1 MSYYGGGGYSYPDS
15 SYSYARGAVGSSYG
29 GGGGAGSSAYYN
41 PEYYDREGG
50 YGYGD
55 GGSEDLYSKTR
66 RGQNMTICVDFIRGF
81 CAKGAR
87 CPKPHVDYVESMVDR
102 EALSKQKFCHDF
114 QNHGMCGR
122 SKDCKFLH
130 VTRREEDEF
139 LLTGTIPQ
147 SVFTRTREWAAE
159 SAMFN
164 SFGEGGGG
172 GGAGSGIGRKRPHPD
187 SYSMGYG
194 GGRGGG
200 GGGGR
205 GRGRGRGG
213 GGGGFSRGGGGF
225 SGRGR
230 GGGGAR
236 GRGAGRGGSGAGGHS
251 SSQPVTFENYCI
263 DFLKGTC
270 VKGSLCHLKHVETI
284 DNPDVRQGIVKQVF
298 CHDFQNDRCGRP
310 FCKYVHASRNEETFF
325 LENGYFPPSMNA
337 RNRDKLF
344 FSDTCLDFLRNQCI
358 RGASCQFKH
367 VQKVEA
373 HSERV
378 CLSRSIFCHDYQE
391 GECMRPNCK
400 MIHTSAQDEQH
411 FLETGMLPGHLK
423 GEFASGFL
431 SGGASGS
438 MSNRDLSKLAANV
451 CREYVK
457 NRCERGD
464 QCKFYHPPTHEL
476 EKILQ
481 YQNAANPGTFPEEP
495 SEASATSVT
504 LQKRNEDLAT
514 ENEALK
520 TRNQQLERLLA
531 DACYCMSLAVGDQ
544 NPAIAQLMKTIT
556 EMAPE
561 STLARQAADEE
572 RGGQV
577 GTGGALAGGISVRSE
592 DQVAGAGMMSMA
604 NSGAMMSMAN
614 SGGMMSMATSTGVKM
629 EMTNM

>member
-1 MSYYGGGGYSYPDS
+1 MSYFGGGGGGYPYQDS
-15 SYSYARGAVGSSYG
+15 SYSYQRGATAESSYG
-29 GGGGAGSSAYYN
+29 GASASAGPPAYYN

-55 GGSEDLYSKTR
+55 GGSEDPYSMKR
-66 RGQNMTICVDFIRGF
+66 KVLSVMVCVDFIRGF

-102 EALSKQKFCHDF
+102 ESLSKQKFCHDF
-114 QNHGMCGR
+114 QNHGMCSR

-147 SVFTRTREWAAE
+147 SVFTRSREWAAE
-159 SAMFN
+159 SAAFS
-164 SFGEGGGG
+164 SFGGGG
-172 GGAGSGIGRKRPHPD
+172 GGGGGFGGIGRKRPHPD
-187 SYSMGYG
+187 SMGY

-200 GGGGR
+200 G
-205 GRGRGRGG
+205 
-213 GGGGFSRGGGGF
+213 FSRGGGGGF

-230 GGGGAR
+230 GGGGVR
-236 GRGAGRGGSGAGGHS
+236 GRGAGRGRGGHS
-251 SSQPVTFENYCI
+251 SSLPVTFENFCI

-270 VKGSLCHLKHVETI
+270 VKGSVCHLKHAETI

-310 FCKYVHASRNEETFF
+310 FCKYVHASRSEETFF

-391 GECMRPNCK
+391 GDCMRPNCK
-400 MIHTSAQDEQH
+400 MIHTSAQDEQY
-411 FLETGMLPGHLK
+411 FLDTGMLPSHLK
-423 GEFASGFL
+423 GEFTGGFS
-431 SGGASGS
+431 SGGGT

-451 CREYVK
+451 CREFVK
-457 NRCERGD
+457 NRCDRGD

-481 YQNAANPGTFPEEP
+481 YQNAANPGTFPEE
-495 SEASATSVT
+495 ASATSIA
-504 LQKRNEDLAT
+504 LQIRKEDLQKRNEDFQKRNEDLAT
-514 ENEALK
+514 ENETLK

-561 STLARQAADEE
+561 SALARQAAEE
-572 RGGQV
+572 GGDQPGV
-577 GTGGALAGGISVRSE
+577 GGALAGGTTVKTE
-592 DQVAGAGMMSMA
+592 DQGGAAGGVGGGGTMMGMASSSGMMSIV
-604 NSGAMMSMAN
+604 S
-614 SGGMMSMATSTGVKM
+614 STGI
-629 EMTNM
+629 

>member
-1 MSYYGGGGYSYPDS
+1 MSYYGGGGGGYSYQDS
-15 SYSYARGAVGSSYG
+15 SYSYQRGAAAESSYG
-29 GGGGAGSSAYYN
+29 GGGAGASALYYN

-50 YGYGD
+50 YGD
-55 GGSEDLYSKTR
+55 GGSEDPYSQR
-66 RGQNMTICVDFIRGF
+66 RKVPSVTVCVDFIRGF

-102 EALSKQKFCHDF
+102 ESLSKQKFCHDF
-114 QNHGMCGR
+114 QNHGVCSR
-122 SKDCKFLH
+122 SQDCKFLH
-130 VTRREEDEF
+130 VTRTEEDEF
-139 LLTGTIPQ
+139 LLTGTISQ
-147 SVFTRTREWAAE
+147 SVFTRSREWAAE
-159 SAMFN
+159 TEVFS

-172 GGAGSGIGRKRPHPD
+172 FGGVGRKRPHPD
-187 SYSMGYG
+187 SMGYG
-194 GGRGGG
+194 YGY
-200 GGGGR
+200 
-205 GRGRGRGG
+205 GG
-213 GGGGFSRGGGGF
+213 GGGGFSRSRGGGGGF

-236 GRGAGRGGSGAGGHS
+236 GRGAGRGRGGGGRGAGQA
-251 SSQPVTFENYCI
+251 SSQPVTFENFCI

-284 DNPDVRQGIVKQVF
+284 DNPDIRQGIVKQVF
-298 CHDFQNDRCGRP
+298 CHDFQNDRCSRP

-378 CLSRSIFCHDYQE
+378 CLSRSIFCHDYQD
-391 GECMRPNCK
+391 GDCVRPNCK
-400 MIHTSAQDEQH
+400 MIHTSAHDEQY
-411 FLETGMLPGHLK
+411 FLDTGMLPGHLK
-423 GEFASGFL
+423 GDFTGGFS
-431 SGGASGS
+431 SGGGGT

-451 CREYVK
+451 CREFVK
-457 NRCERGD
+457 NRCDRGE

-481 YQNAANPGTFPEEP
+481 YQNAANPGSFPEGP
-495 SEASATSVT
+495 IKTSATSVA
-504 LQKRNEDLAT
+504 LQMRNDDIQKKNENLAT

-561 STLARQAADEE
+561 SALARQAAEE
-572 RGGQV
+572 GGGQP
-577 GTGGALAGGISVRSE
+577 GAGGMLAGGTAITSAGQGASS
-592 DQVAGAGMMSMA
+592 GAGGG
-604 NSGAMMSMAN
+604 GAMMGVVPS
-614 SGGMMSMATSTGVKM
+614 SGLMSIASSTGV
-629 EMTNM
+629 

>member
-15 SYSYARGAVGSSYG
+15 SYSSYSYARGAAGSSYGG

-41 PEYYDREGG
+41 PEYYDSEGG

-55 GGSEDLYSKTR
+55 GGSEDLYSKKR
-66 RGQNMTICVDFIRGF
+66 KVQNVTVCVDFIRGF

-122 SKDCKFLH
+122 SRDCKFLH

-147 SVFTRTREWAAE
+147 SVFTRTREWASE
-159 SAMFN
+159 GAMFN
-164 SFGEGGGG
+164 SFGEGG

-187 SYSMGYG
+187 SMGYG
-194 GGRGGG
+194 YGGR
-200 GGGGR
+200 
-205 GRGRGRGG
+205 G

-230 GGGGAR
+230 GGGGSR
-236 GRGAGRGGSGAGGHS
+236 GRGAGRGGSGGAGHS

-270 VKGSLCHLKHVETI
+270 VKGSLCHLKHAETI

-400 MIHTSAQDEQH
+400 MIHTSAQDEQY
-411 FLETGMLPGHLK
+411 FLDTGMLPGHLK
-423 GEFASGFL
+423 GELTSGL
-431 SGGASGS
+431 SSGGASGS

-464 QCKFYHPPTHEL
+464 QCKFYHPPMHEL

-495 SEASATSVT
+495 SETSATSVT
-504 LQKRNEDLAT
+504 LQKRNEDIAT

-572 RGGQV
+572 GGGQV
-577 GTGGALAGGISVRSE
+577 GMSGALAGGISVKSE
-592 DQVAGAGMMSMA
+592 DQTTGTGA
-604 NSGAMMSMAN
+604 
-614 SGGMMSMATSTGVKM
+614 GMMSMATSTGV
-629 EMTNM
+629 NM

>member
-15 SYSYARGAVGSSYG
+15 SYSYSRGAAGSSYS
-29 GGGGAGSSAYYN
+29 GGGAASTAYYN
-41 PEYYDREGG
+41 PEYYDQS
-50 YGYGD
+50 GYGD
-55 GGSEDLYSKTR
+55 GSEDLYSKKR
-66 RGQNMTICVDFIRGF
+66 KIQNVTICVDFIRGF
-81 CAKGAR
+81 CSKGSR
-87 CPKPHVDYVESMVDR
+87 CPKPHVDYVESMVER
-102 EALSKQKFCHDF
+102 EVLSKQKFCHDF
-114 QNHGMCGR
+114 QNHGMCNR

-139 LLTGTIPQ
+139 LLTGTVPQ

-164 SFGEGGGG
+164 SFGDG
-172 GGAGSGIGRKRPHPD
+172 GGAGGGIGRKRPHPD
-187 SYSMGYG
+187 SMGYG
-194 GGRGGG
+194 GR
-200 GGGGR
+200 
-205 GRGRGRGG
+205 G

-236 GRGAGRGGSGAGGHS
+236 GRGGGRGGSGGAGHASG
-251 SSQPVTFENYCI
+251 QPVTFENYCI

-310 FCKYVHASRNEETFF
+310 FCKYVHASRSEETFF

-378 CLSRSIFCHDYQE
+378 CLSRSIFCHDFQE

-400 MIHTSAQDEQH
+400 MIHTSAQDEQY
-411 FLETGMLPGHLK
+411 FLETGMLAAHLK
-423 GEFASGFL
+423 GEFAGGL
-431 SGGASGS
+431 SSVGASGS
-438 MSNRDLSKLAANV
+438 MMSNRDLSKLASNV

-464 QCKFYHPPTHEL
+464 QCKFYHPPMHEL
-476 EKILQ
+476 EKILS
-481 YQNAANPGTFPEEP
+481 YQNAANPGTFPEE
-495 SEASATSVT
+495 SSNTTATSVAIE
-504 LQKRNEDLAT
+504 KRNEDLAA
-514 ENEALK
+514 ENETLK

-561 STLARQAADEE
+561 STLARQEE
-572 RGGQV
+572 GGQ
-577 GTGGALAGGISVRSE
+577 GGSGGMLSGGMAAKSE
-592 DQVAGAGMMSMA
+592 DPA
-604 NSGAMMSMAN
+604 
-614 SGGMMSMATSTGVKM
+614 SGGMMSMT
-629 EMTNM
+629 TNTTAM

>member
-1 MSYYGGGGYSYPDS
+1 MSYYGGGGGGGYSYQDP
-15 SYSYARGAVGSSYG
+15 SYSYQRGAAAESSYG
-29 GGGGAGSSAYYN
+29 SASAGPSAYYN
-41 PEYYDREGG
+41 PEYYDQEGG

-55 GGSEDLYSKTR
+55 GGSDPYSMKRKVPSVTV
-66 RGQNMTICVDFIRGF
+66 CVDFIRGF

-87 CPKPHVDYVESMVDR
+87 CPKPHVDYVESMMDR
-102 EALSKQKFCHDF
+102 ESLSKQKFCHDF
-114 QNHGMCGR
+114 QNHGMCSR

-139 LLTGTIPQ
+139 LLTGTISQ
-147 SVFTRTREWAAE
+147 SVFTRSREWAAE
-159 SAMFN
+159 SAAFS
-164 SFGEGGGG
+164 SFGDGGGG
-172 GGAGSGIGRKRPHPD
+172 GGGFGGIGRKRPHPD
-187 SYSMGYG
+187 SMGYG
-194 GGRGGG
+194 
-200 GGGGR
+200 
-205 GRGRGRGG
+205 GRGG
-213 GGGGFSRGGGGF
+213 GGGGFSRGGGGGF

-236 GRGAGRGGSGAGGHS
+236 GRGSGRGGGGGGRGAGHS
-251 SSQPVTFENYCI
+251 SSQPVTFENICI

-270 VKGSLCHLKHVETI
+270 VKGSLCHLKHAETI

-310 FCKYVHASRNEETFF
+310 FCKYVHASRSEETFF

-391 GECMRPNCK
+391 GDCMRMNCK

-411 FLETGMLPGHLK
+411 FLDTGMLPGHLK
-423 GEFASGFL
+423 GEFTGGFSSGL
-431 SGGASGS
+431 GA

-451 CREYVK
+451 CREFVK
-457 NRCERGD
+457 NRCERGE
-464 QCKFYHPPTHEL
+464 QCKFYHPPSHEL

-481 YQNAANPGTFPEEP
+481 YQNAANPGTFPE
-495 SEASATSVT
+495 ASATSIA
-504 LQKRNEDLAT
+504 LQIREEDNQKKNEEFQKKNDELAT
-514 ENEALK
+514 ENESLK

-561 STLARQAADEE
+561 STLACQVAEE
-572 RGGQV
+572 GGGQPGIG
-577 GTGGALAGGISVRSE
+577 GTLAGGTTVKSE
-592 DQVAGAGMMSMA
+592 DQGGGVGGGGAMMGMASSSGMMSIA
-604 NSGAMMSMAN
+604 S
-614 SGGMMSMATSTGVKM
+614 STGV
-629 EMTNM
+629 